1 MLKNFFRAAFRNL
14 WKHKIYSLLNI
25 LGLTVGLTAA
35 FLVFLYVHFELSY
48 DRFNTRADRIYRLVC
63 DIKTPTETI
72 NTGVTS
78 APMAV
83 NIKTDFPEVD
93 AFVRV
98 SNASLLVRKG
108 DVQFQEEHS
117 AFADSSLFRVFDF

>member
-1 MLKNFFRAAFRNL
+1 MLSNFLRTAFRNL
-14 WKHKIYSLLNI
+14 WKHRIYSLLNI
-25 LGLTVGLTAA
+25 LGLTVGMTAA

-72 NTGVTS
+72 NTGVTA

-83 NIKTDFPEVD
+83 YIKTDFPEVD
-93 AFVRV
+93 AFLRI
-98 SNASLLVRKG
+98 NTASLLVR
-108 DVQFQEEHS
+108 
-117 AFADSSLFRVFDF
+117 